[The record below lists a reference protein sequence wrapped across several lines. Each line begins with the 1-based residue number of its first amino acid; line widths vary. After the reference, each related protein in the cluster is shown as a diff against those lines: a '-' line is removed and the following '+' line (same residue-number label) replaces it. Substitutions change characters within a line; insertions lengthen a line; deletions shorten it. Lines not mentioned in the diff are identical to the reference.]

1 MPQIVLATV
10 NAKYIH
16 AAFGLRYLRANLKE
30 YRAES
35 RILEFAL
42 AGRPMDMVEAILNE
56 QPRIV
61 ALSVYIWNAP
71 LIAQICGLLRSIAP
85 KLKIILGGPEVSHEL
100 ETQPWTQ
107 TADYI
112 VQGEGEAAFY
122 SLVDKIMRGR
132 PSLTRVHQGGT
143 PTLTELCLPY
153 SEYSEHD
160 LAHRVVYVEASR
172 GCPFRCA
179 FCLSA
184 LDQKVRTF
192 EGDAFF
198 DAMQSLLDRGLR
210 RFKFVDRTF
219 NLSIDKSG
227 AILDFFWDRYVEG
240 LFLHFEMIPDR
251 LPEALKAKL
260 ARFPA
265 GVIQLEVGIQS
276 LNPKVNA
283 NISRRQKL
291 DVVQQNFAYL
301 RTHTGVHIHAD
312 LIVGLPEEPWESF
325 LDGLDTLL
333 SWGPQ
338 EIQLGILKRLRG
350 APLTKIAD
358 RFDLRFSA
366 HPPYEVLCT
375 QDLSFDQLQA
385 ARRMAHLWDRLV
397 NQGHF
402 SRTLH
407 QGLWHEAPSKSRA
420 FEALSQWIYE
430 RHQRVHSWS
439 LGKLALYLGQYLH
452 QAREVP
458 AMQVAQLLTQDLQA
472 QGQSVP
478 GAIASGQFAP
488 RLASPAKRPAAK
500 GPPARQRRHLAGTGS
515 EHRPES

>member
-16 AAFGLRYLRANLKE
+16 AAFGLRYLRANLQE
-30 YRAES
+30 YRQDS
-35 RILEFAL
+35 CILEFAL
-42 AGRPMDMVEAILNE
+42 AGRPMDMVESILQS

-71 LIAQICGLLRSIAP
+71 VIAQICSLIRSIAP
-85 KLKIILGGPEVSHEL
+85 QVKIILGGPEVSHEL

-107 TADYI
+107 EADYI
-112 VQGEGEAAFY
+112 VQGEGETAFY
-122 SLVDKIMRGR
+122 RLVDLIMKGR
-132 PSLTRVHQGGT
+132 PSLTRVHQGGA
-143 PTLTELCLPY
+143 PPLAELCLPY
-153 SEYSEHD
+153 SEYSDDD

-184 LDQKVRTF
+184 LDKKVRTF
-192 EGDAFF
+192 ESDDFF
-198 DAMQSLLDRGLR
+198 AAMQSLLDRGLR

-219 NLSIDKSG
+219 NLSIEKSG
-227 AILDFFWDRYVEG
+227 AILDFFWERYVDG

-251 LPEALKAKL
+251 LPDPLKAKL
-260 ARFPA
+260 ARFAP

-291 DVVQQNFAYL
+291 DLVRQNFDFL

-312 LIVGLPEEPWESF
+312 LIVGLPEENWESF
-325 LDGLDTLL
+325 LDGLDTLI

-350 APLTKIAD
+350 APLTAIAD
-358 RFDLRFSA
+358 NFDLRFSA
-366 HPPYEVLCT
+366 HPPYEVLHT
-375 QDLSFDQLQA
+375 QDLNFAQLQA

-402 SRTLH
+402 SRTLN
-407 QGLWHEAPSKSRA
+407 QGLWHEVPSKSRA

-430 RHQRVHSWS
+430 RHQRVHAWS

-452 QAREVP
+452 QARALP
-458 AMQVAQLLTQDLQA
+458 AMQVAQLLTEDLKA

-478 GAIASGQFAP
+478 GAIAAGKFAP
-488 RLASPAKRPAAK
+488 AQKLPAKRSAPQ
-500 GPPARQRRHLAGTGS
+500 GPPARQLRHLAS
-515 EHRPES
+515 APPRA